1 MLYTQFVMLCPQLC
15 LPCARCRPS
24 TTDEPN
30 ILRGYERM
38 SPGELESIGIGSDIG
53 INWGE
58 ALHSALMPMTPAM
71 SLSSLSD
78 GEIVAMVMQMADT
91 MNDSD

>member
-1 MLYTQFVMLCPQLC
+1 MYLQSVMLHLQCDIVPPGVTGVSHIS
-15 LPCARCRPS
+15 LPF

-78 GEIVAMVMQMADT
+78 GEMVTMVAQ
-91 MNDSD
+91 NG

>member
-1 MLYTQFVMLCPQLC
+1 MLPLKWNANGNVALT
-15 LPCARCRPS
+15 S

-30 ILRGYERM
+30 ILRGFERM
-38 SPGELESIGIGSDIG
+38 SPGELESMGIGSDIG

-78 GEIVAMVMQMADT
+78 GEMVT
-91 MNDSD
+91 MVTQNG

>member
-1 MLYTQFVMLCPQLC
+1 
-15 LPCARCRPS
+15 
-24 TTDEPN
+24 
-30 ILRGYERM
+30 M

-78 GEIVAMVMQMADT
+78 GELVTMVIP
-91 MNDSD
+91 NG

>member
-1 MLYTQFVMLCPQLC
+1 MILYPPGVTAVSHISVPF
-15 LPCARCRPS
+15 

-78 GEIVAMVMQMADT
+78 GELVAMVAQ
-91 MNDSD
+91 NG